1 MMLFSSKKRLTGG
14 ETPSSPVTRSINPLR
29 QHDYENYDYEREC
42 NQQREKY

>member
-1 MMLFSSKKRLTGG
+1 MILNACHTRKRHPGMTHIIM
-14 ETPSSPVTRSINPLR
+14 SNPLK